1 MGLQRVGHDLATER
15 QQYSAVLIYL
25 LLMVNA
31 YHRGQIFGNIY
42 LDTFFIFNL
51 LGKWQRNFHIWE
63 NSLQVHC
70 DVIQSERKFTVNSAF
85 R

>member
-1 MGLQRVGHDLATER
+1 MDRGLESTGLQRVGHDLATER

-42 LDTFFIFNL
+42 LDTFFY
-51 LGKWQRNFHIWE
+51 
-63 NSLQVHC
+63 
-70 DVIQSERKFTVNSAF
+70 IQSS
-85 R
+85 